1 MLRHLNHHQTGVRP
15 ILPLIP
21 PSVFRRRTSV
31 GGYMIDSQ
39 PLAHIA
45 CLGGRISGPDAM
57 VAPTVVVACPGVGR
71 RRGEKRVCA
80 GFRAQTR
87 SGLGRTRP
95 AGTPTP

>member
-1 MLRHLNHHQTGVRP
+1 MAPAPKSSPDWRGAYSTLNSTA
-15 ILPLIP
+15 
-21 PSVFRRRTSV
+21 FRGRASV
-31 GGYMIDSQ
+31 GGNMGDSQ

-45 CLGGRISGPDAM
+45 CLGRRIRGPDAM
-57 VAPTVVVACPGVGR
+57 AAPTVVVACPGVGR
-71 RRGEKRVCA
+71 RRGGKRVCA